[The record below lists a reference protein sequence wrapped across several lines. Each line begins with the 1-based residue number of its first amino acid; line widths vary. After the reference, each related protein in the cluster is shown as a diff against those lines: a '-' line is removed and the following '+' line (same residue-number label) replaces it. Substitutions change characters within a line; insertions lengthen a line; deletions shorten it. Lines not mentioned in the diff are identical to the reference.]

1 MLKECKP
8 GFAVRTMLRPGMCF
22 AALILALP
30 LAAPTSAAAPVVKAQ
45 AVGHALP
52 RGLAA
57 QIASEADSQV
67 RAFYRARNYRPI
79 WIDPASGRLHPAAH
93 TLARLLETSA
103 ADGIKPS
110 KLGARGVRRALYKA
124 ARGDIKALAKA
135 EVRLSEAFARYVQLM
150 RRDPG
155 VGVIYQSDLLRPAP
169 PTATA
174 ALTRAVGSASL
185 DRYVA
190 DMGWMVPLYA
200 PMRRSMESA
209 AYPEDR
215 RRVALNLARLRAI
228 PAGLSRRYV
237 IVDAASSQLWMYEG
251 DRVADQMRVVV
262 GKPSEQTPMMAGF
275 FRSVIVNPYWNVP
288 EDLVRS
294 RIAVNALAHGTAY
307 LRESGYQ
314 VLSDWTDRPSLVSPD
329 EVDWQA
335 VAAGSQ
341 TVRVRQLPGP
351 RNFMGRVKFMFP
363 NEIGIYLHDTP
374 DKALLRGDDRHLS
387 SGCVR
392 LEDAARFGR
401 WLMKKPLPRR
411 VRKPEQ
417 AIDVPELVPV
427 YITYLTARVEADG
440 LVSVAD
446 IYGLDQVGEGRK
458 KQRLAANPS

>member
-1 MLKECKP
+1 MLTECKP
-8 GFAVRTMLRPGMCF
+8 GLAVRTMLRPGMCF

-30 LAAPTSAAAPVVKAQ
+30 LAAPTWAAPAPKAQ
-45 AVGHALP
+45 IVSRAVP
-52 RGLAA
+52 QGLAA
-57 QIASEADSQV
+57 QIASEAGSLV
-67 RAFYRARNYRPI
+67 RPFYRARNYRPI

-93 TLARLLETSA
+93 SLARLLQTSA

-110 KLGARGVRRALYKA
+110 KLGARNVSRALYKA
-124 ARGDIKALAKA
+124 SNGDTKALAKA
-135 EVRLSEAFARYVQLM
+135 EVRLSETFVRYVQLM

-155 VGVIYQSDLLRPAP
+155 VGVIYQSDMLRPAP

-174 ALTRAVGSASL
+174 ALAQAAGSPSF
-185 DRYVA
+185 DRYIV

-200 PMRRSMESA
+200 PVRRSMESA
-209 AYPEDR
+209 AYADDR
-215 RRVALNLARLRAI
+215 RRLALNLARLRSI
-228 PAGLSRRYV
+228 PVGLSKRYV
-237 IVDAASSQLWMYEG
+237 IVDAASSQLWMYEN
-251 DRVADQMRVVV
+251 DRVVDQMRVVV

-314 VLSDWTDRPSLVSPD
+314 VLSDWTDGASLVSAD
-329 EVDWQA
+329 KVDWAA

-351 RNFMGRVKFMFP
+351 RNFMGRAKFMFP

-374 DKALLRGDDRHLS
+374 DKELMRGDDRHLS

-411 VRKPEQ
+411 VRAPEQ
-417 AIDVPELVPV
+417 VINVPQLVPV
-427 YITYLTARVEADG
+427 YITYLTTRVEAGG

-446 IYGLDQVGEGRK
+446 IYGLDQAGDGRK
-458 KQRLAANPS
+458 NQRLAANPS